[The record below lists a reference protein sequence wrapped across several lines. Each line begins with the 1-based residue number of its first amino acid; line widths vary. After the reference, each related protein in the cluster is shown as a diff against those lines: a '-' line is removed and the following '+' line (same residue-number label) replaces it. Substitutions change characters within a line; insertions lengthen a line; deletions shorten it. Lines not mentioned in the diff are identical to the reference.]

1 MRLILPM
8 PGNESL
14 AQALAMHA
22 TAELGAIEARRFPDE
37 EAYVRV
43 LGDVR
48 GKDVDV
54 VCTLARPDPQFLS
67 LVFMA
72 NTIRELGAKTITLVA
87 PYLAYMRQD
96 KRFKDGEAVTSVHFA
111 RLLSSAFDRLI
122 TVDPHLHRRNSLDEI
137 YSIPSRVAHAAPLLA
152 DWIKA
157 NVENALVIGPDSE
170 SEQWVSAVADRA
182 GAAHVVLSKRRFGDR
197 NVEIT
202 LPDLSAMRG
211 RQPVLVDDIASS
223 GRTMIETARLLE
235 AHGFKSSHCLVV
247 HALFAEDSYAALT
260 ARFARVISTDTVPHP
275 SNAISVVSLLN
286 EEDEPN

>member
-1 MRLILPM
+1 MRVILPM
-8 PGNESL
+8 PGNEKL
-14 AQALAMHA
+14 ARALALDA
-22 TAELGAIEARRFPDE
+22 GAELGVVEARRFPDD

-43 LGDVR
+43 LSDVR

-67 LVFMA
+67 LVFVA
-72 NTIRELGAKTITLVA
+72 NTIRELGARTITLVA

-137 YSIPSRVAHAAPLLA
+137 YSIPTNVAHAAPLLA

-157 NVENALVIGPDSE
+157 NVENALVVGPDGE

-197 NVEIT
+197 NVEIKV
-202 LPDLSAMRG
+202 PDLTGMRG
-211 RQPVLVDDIASS
+211 RQPVLVDDIVSS
-223 GRTMIETARLLE
+223 GRTMIEAGRLVE
-235 AHGFKSSHCLVV
+235 AQGFQSAYCLVV
-247 HALFAEDSYAALT
+247 HALLAEDSYAALT
-260 ARFARVISTDTVPHP
+260 AHFARVVSTDTVPHA
-275 SNAISVVSLLN
+275 SNAISVVGLLN
-286 EEDEPN
+286 EGR